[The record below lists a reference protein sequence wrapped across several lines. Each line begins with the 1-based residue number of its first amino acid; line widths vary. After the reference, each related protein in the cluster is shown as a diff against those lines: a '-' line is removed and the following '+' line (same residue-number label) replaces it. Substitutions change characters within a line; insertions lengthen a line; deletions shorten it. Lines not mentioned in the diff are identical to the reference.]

1 MENASKALLIAG
13 GVLAG
18 ILLLTLFSYI
28 LLQMKGFA
36 SKHYA
41 EMSEHE
47 TAEFNQQFLKY
58 EGRDDL
64 SIQDVIT
71 IINLAKNNNEKE
83 NKPIKINVFVGSENW
98 TNKNPYDLI
107 HDYLETKFKCQNG
120 AVKIDSETLLVNQIK
135 IIK

>member
-71 IINLAKNNNEKE
+71 
-83 NKPIKINVFVGSENW
+83 KIGRASCRERV
-98 TNKNPYDLI
+98 
-107 HDYLETKFKCQNG
+107 
-120 AVKIDSETLLVNQIK
+120 
-135 IIK
+135 